1 MKILVWLVLCL
12 IWGTTWFFIKIGLDD
27 LPPISFAYAR
37 FIIAAAIVFLII
49 KVQKIPLPKTKKEWK
64 LLGIT
69 GLLQFSVN
77 YALVFWSELH
87 ISSGL
92 AAVLQATIPA
102 FGLFFAWLH
111 LPNETIGWRKIS
123 AIALGIVGVAIIFVE
138 QLQLNNIMAFWG
150 SAAIVL
156 GACAA
161 AEASI
166 LTKAYGGGIHP
177 ASLVFGQMVCG
188 ILPLIIIGLWAEGN
202 PLGFNWSGKAIFS
215 VLYLSVL
222 GTIAAFWLYY
232 WLLARIESSKAMTI
246 ALVTP
251 LIAVIVGAVV
261 LDEKIPLQT
270 FFGGAL
276 ILLSIGIVILRNR
289 RQTRLIHQTA
299 ES

>member
-1 MKILVWLVLCL
+1 MKIFVWLVLCL

-27 LPPISFAYAR
+27 LPPISFAAFR
-37 FIIAAAIVFLII
+37 FILAAIVVFLII
-49 KVQKIPLPKTKKEWK
+49 KVQKIPLPKTKKDWK
-64 LLGIT
+64 LLAIT

-123 AIALGIVGVAIIFVE
+123 AILLGIVGVAIIFIE
-138 QLQLNNIMAFWG
+138 QLRLNSVMAFWG
-150 SAAIVL
+150 SLAIVL

-188 ILPLIIIGLWAEGN
+188 LLPLILFGLWTEGN
-202 PLGFNWSGKAIFS
+202 PLKFNWSAKAIFS
-215 VLYLSVL
+215 VLYLSIL

-246 ALVTP
+246 SLITP

-261 LDEKIPLQT
+261 LGEKIPPQT
-270 FFGGAL
+270 FFGGAF
-276 ILLSIGIVILRNR
+276 ILFSIGIVILRHK
-289 RQTRLIHQTA
+289 RQTHPIHLTI
-299 ES
+299 EN